1 MNFTSRELEVL
12 KYICEGCSDEEIA
25 KTLFISVATVKF
37 HIHNLLQKS
46 SMRNRTQLVILAFRN
61 GILDENQS

>member
-12 KYICEGCSDEEIA
+12 RYICQGLSDEEIA
-25 KTLFISVATVKF
+25 KILFISVATVKF

-46 SMRNRTQLVILAFRN
+46 NTKNRTQLVIMAFQN
-61 GILDENQS
+61 EIINKNQS